1 MKLFLTF
8 IFGLLLSA
16 CQNLGQTQPLSQPI
30 ATVVVQKQLALVT
43 PSSSDLLNC
52 EKPKPP
58 EIKAYMAMSAD
69 QKEDA
74 LTRYGISLNAAID
87 KCNNQLESIRYYIQ
101 TQRVLVERFNK
112 EEAERAKT
120 TAREIID
127 GK

>member
-1 MKLFLTF
+1 MKLLLMF

-16 CQNLGQTQPLSQPI
+16 CQNLGQVQPLSQPT
-30 ATVVVQKQLALVT
+30 ATVVVQKQLTLVS
-43 PSSSDLLNC
+43 PSPADLLNC

-58 EIKAYMAMSAD
+58 EIKDYVALSAD

-101 TQRVLVERFNK
+101 TQRVLVDRFNK
-112 EEAERAKT
+112 EEVERAKT
-120 TAREIID
+120 TAREITD